1 MNVQN
6 HISKMGL
13 KPGQDGLEHGDWPPL
28 QSLGED
34 GVVGVGTALHRH
46 IPGLHHSTVSAHMDI
61 SGQKSQI
68 FTYGGPVE
76 RLLVHEDP
84 HELGYGQGRVGVVQL
99 DGHLLRHL
107 GEVGP
112 GHLPDKKGI
121 ERTTSISIVFVGD
134 KQCCGEL
141 EPKLD
146 FLVKSE
152 FEGGSGSTQKSKKKL
167 KILKN

>member
-84 HELGYGQGRVGVVQL
+84 HELVGRGVP
-99 DGHLLRHL
+99 HS
-107 GEVGP
+107 E
-112 GHLPDKKGI
+112 LP
-121 ERTTSISIVFVGD
+121 
-134 KQCCGEL
+134 
-141 EPKLD
+141 
-146 FLVKSE
+146 
-152 FEGGSGSTQKSKKKL
+152 
-167 KILKN
+167 

>member
-1 MNVQN
+1 
-6 HISKMGL
+6 MGL

-84 HELGYGQGRVGVVQL
+84 HELGDGQVGVIGIFTTYCGPVQLLLVHQDPHKLGDGQGRVGVVQL
-99 DGHLLRHL
+99 DCHLLRHL
-107 GEVGP
+107 GEVCP
-112 GHLPDKKGI
+112 GHLL
-121 ERTTSISIVFVGD
+121 R
-134 KQCCGEL
+134 QL
-141 EPKLD
+141 R
-146 FLVKSE
+146 
-152 FEGGSGSTQKSKKKL
+152 
-167 KILKN
+167 